1 MFSLTF
7 NKQFFIAAILFTASG
22 VLALFTEEPLW
33 MLVPF
38 AWIFFPL
45 LIERTDYLFYILIAL
60 LPLSTEV
67 NITPSLGFDFP
78 DEIIMML
85 LTGIFLVKV
94 AFKPSSFPRNLKHH
108 PLIQLLALYVVWLI
122 ITCCYSSNPLL
133 SVKFILAKTW
143 FFVPFVILPS
153 IFLTDKKSLH
163 LLALLLLA
171 PMAFVVV
178 QSLIRHSFYGFS
190 FEGIKNTLSPY
201 FRNHVNYSAMLVCL
215 LTVAWTAHELVHI
228 KTMKLLLKVGLM
240 IGLLGVALS
249 YSRGAWV
256 ALMFGIV
263 GAVIMQKKLMKVA
276 LVAIVAS
283 LIVSIIW
290 LAYNNNYLRF
300 ANEYN
305 TTIFHKDIKEHLQAT
320 IQLKD
325 VSNAERFYRWTA
337 AAKMI
342 AERPVIGFGPNT
354 FYNEYKPYAVTPFKT
369 WVSNNPEHSTV
380 HNYFL
385 LTALEQGL
393 PGLIFFC
400 LLYFGMLLESE
411 KLYSQIEDR
420 FYKATA
426 LTVGIVLI
434 MIGALIFMSDLIE
447 TDKIGS
453 LFWLC
458 LGVLIVLKE
467 KLDKENMLAE

>member
-7 NKQFFIAAILFTASG
+7 NKQFFIAAILFIASG
-22 VLALFTEEPLW
+22 VLALLTDEPLW

-94 AFKPSSFPRNLKHH
+94 AFKPSSFPTNLKHH

-153 IFLTDKKSLH
+153 IFLTEKKSLR

-171 PMAFVVV
+171 PMGFVVV
-178 QSLIRHSFYGFS
+178 QSLIRHSFYRFS
-190 FEGIKNTLSPY
+190 FEGIKTTLSPY

-215 LTVAWTAHELVHI
+215 LTLVWTAHELVHT
-228 KTMKLLLKVGLM
+228 KTMKLLLKVALM

-256 ALMFGIV
+256 ALMLGIV
-263 GAVIMQKKLMKVA
+263 GAVIIQKKLMKVA

-283 LIVSIIW
+283 LIVSVVW
-290 LAYNNNYLRF
+290 LVYNNNYLRF

-342 AERPVIGFGPNT
+342 AEKPVIGFGPNT

-458 LGVLIVLKE
+458 LGLLIVLKE
-467 KLDKENMLAE
+467 KLDNENMLAE

>member
-7 NKQFFIAAILFTASG
+7 NKQFFIAAIFFIASG

-38 AWIFFPL
+38 VWIFFPL

-78 DEIIMML
+78 DEIIMMM

-94 AFKPSSFPRNLKHH
+94 TLKPSIFPMNLKHH
-108 PLIQLLALYVVWLI
+108 PLIQLLALYVLWLI

-153 IFLTDKKSLH
+153 IFLTDKKRFH

-171 PMAFVVV
+171 PMGFVVV
-178 QSLIRHSFYGFS
+178 QSLIRHSFYRFS

-215 LTVAWTAHELVHI
+215 LTVAWTVHELVHT
-228 KTMKLLLKVGLM
+228 KRMKLLLKVTIM
-240 IGLLGVALS
+240 IGLLAVALS

-256 ALMFGIV
+256 ALMLGIA
-263 GAVIMQKKLMKVA
+263 GAVIIQKKLMKVA

-283 LIVSIIW
+283 LIVSVVW

-305 TTIFHKDIKEHLQAT
+305 TTIFHKDIKEHLRAT

-337 AAKMI
+337 GAKMI
-342 AERPVIGFGPNT
+342 ADKPVTGFGPNT
-354 FYNEYKPYAVTPFKT
+354 FYNEYKPYAATPFKT

-385 LTALEQGL
+385 LTAVEQGL

-400 LLYFGMLLESE
+400 LLYFGMLLQSE
-411 KLYSQIEDR
+411 KLYLQIEDR

-458 LGVLIVLKE
+458 LGVLIVLK
-467 KLDKENMLAE
+467 DKVEPVTK

>member
-7 NKQFFIAAILFTASG
+7 NKQFFIAAILFMASG
-22 VLALFTEEPLW
+22 VLALLTEEPLW

-94 AFKPSSFPRNLKHH
+94 AFKPSIFPTNLKHH
-108 PLIQLLALYVVWLI
+108 PLIQLLALDGVWLI

-153 IFLTDKKSLH
+153 IFLRDKKRFH

-171 PMAFVVV
+171 PMWFVVV
-178 QSLIRHSFYGFS
+178 QSLIRHSFYRFS

-215 LTVAWTAHELVHI
+215 LTLAWTAHELART
-228 KTMKLLLKVGLM
+228 KRRKLLLKVALI
-240 IGLLGVALS
+240 IGLLAVALS

-256 ALMFGIV
+256 ALMLGIV

-400 LLYFGMLLESE
+400 SLYFGMLLESE

-467 KLDKENMLAE
+467 KLDNEKMFAA